1 MLIGKSS
8 KLYKELYEAELI
20 TGEPYLDYEFSKTI
34 CTCFNNFLG
43 SQMILKKF

>member
-20 TGEPYLDYEFSKTI
+20 TGEPYLDYEFSKQYAHVSIT
-34 CTCFNNFLG
+34 G
-43 SQMILKKF
+43 SSNDPKKF